1 MIAVT
6 VHAGDTLSQI
16 AQEHNVSLSSLE
28 RANPRITNPDLI
40 YVGEQ
45 VVVPTGGSFTQ
56 WEPTHSVTAQSP
68 SSSHSATYSPVHAS
82 SQVSSSASTGTSTSS
97 QASSKWTPKSSPR
110 TSSPKTTQYSAPV
123 SQVPVPQTHSQQN
136 TRGSEGS
143 LDDIPGVPSSFV
155 KCVAFREST
164 NGTNA
169 AYNGGTYG
177 IINASGYHVNGQ
189 SLSAQ
194 KQAFASIYKST
205 GPSAWAADGCPGT

>member
-68 SSSHSATYSPVHAS
+68 SSSSSATYSPVHAS
-82 SQVSSSASTGTSTSS
+82 SQVSATPSHNTPVKT
-97 QASSKWTPKSSPR
+97 WTPKSSPR

-123 SQVPVPQTHSQQN
+123 SQVPEPQTHSQQS

-194 KQAFASIYKST
+194 KQAFASIYKTT
-205 GPSAWAADGCPGT
+205 GPSAWAADGCNK